1 METDVESFFAIG
13 KCRDMV
19 DIVRMGDGTFGSLV
33 FLVGTEGE
41 QGKRM
46 RRTRHNRA
54 MK

>member
-13 KCRDMV
+13 KCRDVV

-54 MK
+54 TK